1 MKKNNLLLFVLV
13 IVLFFNSIILGQL
26 TGDKIIKSSG
36 GDYATLADAFL
47 AINTNGVSGTVK
59 LLIDENLNEVGAN
72 LVLTRTDLSS
82 TNNVIIKPN
91 TGKTPIVTFTG
102 CSTTGNNAYSGLTI
116 DGVAAGT
123 GYVTIDGSNLPSG
136 TTRDLTFNLNDATA
150 GRYCISAVG
159 NADYIT
165 VKNCKFTF
173 TAIMDQSVSANR
185 GAGIR
190 TNGTAAAVT
199 IDNVTIQNNE
209 IGTSTQAAGYGILIN
224 NAASTYSSNISILEN
239 LVYGSTVPI
248 NTLRANIDATSLNI
262 NKNTVSLIGFDASA
276 GYSHYGIWI
285 DQSSG
290 TVNIK
295 ENKIVQVKGYNNS
308 TATYPLYAIFCGR
321 QNAASTLNIINNFI
335 TNFIW
340 QGTFTASN
348 ISAIR
353 LAGTTASTYNVYYNT
368 INLNGDNLGSNSG
381 NIIAFDLVSASSTV
395 NLKNNIIINTAN
407 TATSY
412 GISSPTTTIL
422 TSNYNNFY
430 IPGANAYVG
439 VYNAVGQKTLANWQS
454 TSGQDANS
462 KTKNVNFVSVTDL
475 HITGASLGDFDLAG
489 TPIAGITTDIDGQ
502 TRHATFPYMGADES
516 LTNPL
521 PVELV
526 SFVGCYGGSTVTL
539 SWKTAT
545 ETNFYGFEIQKS
557 SQNLNDWKSVGFVKS
572 AGNSSVYK
580 NYSFIENNVI
590 SGRYNYRLKI
600 IDLDGSYKLSDQV
613 SINVSLPTEL
623 KLEQNFPNPF
633 NPSTTINYSIEKN
646 GFVSLKVFDVLG
658 NEVANLV
665 NDIKQAGN
673 YSINFNAEN
682 LANGIYFYLL
692 KAGNNSLTKKMILIK

>member
-1 MKKNNLLLFVLV
+1 MKKINLLFFVLV
-13 IVLFFNSIILGQL
+13 FVLFFNGIIFGQL

-36 GDYATLADAFL
+36 GDYATLADAFT
-47 AINTNGVSGTVK
+47 AINTNGVSGTVR

-91 TGKTPIVTFTG
+91 TGKTPTVTFTG
-102 CSTTGNNAYSGLTI
+102 CATTGNNAYSGLTI

-173 TAIMDQSVSANR
+173 TAMMDQSVSANR

-190 TNGTAAAVT
+190 TNGTGTAVT

-224 NAASTYSSNISILEN
+224 NAASTYSSNISIIEN
-239 LVYGSTVPI
+239 IVYGSTVPI

-295 ENKIVQVKGYNNS
+295 ENKIIQVKGYNNS
-308 TATYPLYAIFCGR
+308 ASTYPLYAIFCGR

-353 LAGTTASTYNVYYNT
+353 LAGTTASTYNVYYNS

-381 NIIAFDLVSASSTV
+381 NIIAFDLVNANSTV
-395 NLKNNIIINTAN
+395 NLKNNIIANTAN

-412 GISSPTTTIL
+412 GISSPTTTLL

-430 IPGANAYVG
+430 VPGANAYVG
-439 VYNAVGQKTLANWQS
+439 IYNAVGQKTLANWQS

-462 KTKNVNFVSVTDL
+462 KSKNVNFASVTDL
-475 HITGASLGDFDLAG
+475 HLVGASLGDFDLAG
-489 TPIAGITTDIDGQ
+489 TPLAGITTDIDGQ
-502 TRHATFPYMGADES
+502 TRHVTFPYMGADES
-516 LTNPL
+516 ITNPL

-526 SFVGCYGGSTVTL
+526 SFVGFNNGNQVIL
-539 SWKTAT
+539 NWKTAS
-545 ETNFYGFEIQKS
+545 EINSYGYEIQKS
-557 SQNLNDWKSVGFVKS
+557 LQNLNEWKSIGFVNG
-572 AGNSSVYK
+572 AGNSSVNQY
-580 NYSFIENNVI
+580 YYFTESNVPP
-590 SGRYNYRLKI
+590 GQYNYRLKI
-600 IDLDGSYKLSDQV
+600 IDLDGSYKFSDHIN
-613 SINVSLPTEL
+613 INVSVPTEL

-646 GFVSLKVFDVLG
+646 GFVSLKVFDALG
-658 NEVANLV
+658 TEVANLV
-665 NDIKQAGN
+665 NENKLAGN

-682 LANGIYFYLL
+682 LADGIYFYSL
-692 KAGNNSLTKKMILIK
+692 KTGNNSLTRKMILIK